1 MRRRHSTWIAALA
14 LFLPEAL
21 ARAQTT
27 APPPLTQAP
36 PVLSTVA
43 EPPAGAT
50 SEPGQMSGVPLQVG
64 DLPPGIVVVRVIR
77 SSFQDNVTGQAVT
90 LRVGAGARVL
100 TAVTGADGR
109 AQFDGLSVG
118 ERVQVRSTVGAE
130 RLESQLFDLPKE
142 GGVRLVLVAG
152 VGAPTALGDEWPA
165 ASVGGAEHAGELA
178 ALPLDRP
185 PAAAPSSSLATNA
198 WLAGLIGAMALT
210 LGMMVRGRR
219 KFVVPSAA
227 RSPATNPIPVAPPP
241 LVVPA
246 AVAAE
251 ASRAV
256 LFERLVSLEKD
267 HQAGKTNESEYPT
280 VRSALIEQ
288 LARLDVNG

>member
-1 MRRRHSTWIAALA
+1 MKRRHWMWIAALA

-21 ARAQTT
+21 PQAQST
-27 APPPLTQAP
+27 AAPSLSQAP

-77 SSFQDNVTGQAVT
+77 SSFQDNVTGQRVT

-100 TAVTGADGR
+100 SAVTGADGR
-109 AQFDGLSVG
+109 AQFDGLTVG

-165 ASVGGAEHAGELA
+165 TSAGEAERADVLA

-185 PAAAPSSSLATNA
+185 PAGAPSSSLATNA
-198 WLAGLIGAMALT
+198 WLAGLIGAIALT
-210 LGMMVRGRR
+210 LGVIVRGRR
-219 KFVVPSAA
+219 KVVVPSAA
-227 RSPATNPIPVAPPP
+227 RSPATNPLPVAPVPP
-241 LVVPA
+241 VVPA
-246 AVAAE
+246 AVAE
-251 ASRAV
+251 EVSRTV

-267 HQAGKTNESEYPT
+267 HQAGKTNESEYAT
-280 VRSALIEQ
+280 ERSALIDR
-288 LARLDVNG
+288 LARPDANG